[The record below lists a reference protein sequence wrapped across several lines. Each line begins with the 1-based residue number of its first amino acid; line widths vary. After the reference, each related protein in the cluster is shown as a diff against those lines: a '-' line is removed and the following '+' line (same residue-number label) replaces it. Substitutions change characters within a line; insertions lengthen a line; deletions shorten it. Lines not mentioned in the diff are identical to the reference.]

1 MEAEK
6 QKELEKKR
14 NNGGIQKENR
24 VRRERKYMSDNIPVF
39 GDLHALSHSR
49 TLVRDTTTVMSS
61 RCVPSNLSA
70 KPFLFSIRVLI
81 FNCYG
86 WKTWSVN
93 GTESKVSVTERKKI
107 SPFPCLFFFSFQ
119 LHKFLQTDRS
129 LFELMAR

>member
-1 MEAEK
+1 
-6 QKELEKKR
+6 
-14 NNGGIQKENR
+14 
-24 VRRERKYMSDNIPVF
+24 MSDNIHVF
-39 GDLHALSHSR
+39 GDVHALSHSC
-49 TLVRDTTTVMSS
+49 TLARDTTTVMSS

-86 WKTWSVN
+86 WETWSVN
-93 GTESKVSVTERKKI
+93 GIENQVSVTERTKI

-119 LHKFLQTDRS
+119 LHKFSQTDRS